1 MDFQFLIQSFIALL
15 PLSFF
20 TAFWY
25 MLGIRTGEGKRE
37 DRITSP
43 WGIVVSVLG
52 VMYVVRYVPW
62 ALSL

>member
-43 WGIVVSVLG
+43 LGHRSFGARCHVYSSVCALG
-52 VMYVVRYVPW
+52 T
-62 ALSL
+62 

>member
-1 MDFQFLIQSFIALL
+1 MDFQFLIQSLIALL
-15 PLSFF
+15 PMSLF

-43 WGIVVSVLG
+43 MGIVVSGLG
-52 VMYVVRYVPW
+52 VLYITWYVPW